1 MTVFLE
7 AVGAQFYRGIG
18 NEVQLI
24 APFSRMNF
32 FIGANNS
39 GKSIVLNLIAS
50 QLKEGV
56 PKRVMSPLTGPDVHR
71 GKTTGEF
78 KLLVGRRVET
88 LAAEMAEMINEE
100 SFKRVA
106 SKHGLSSSA
115 VNVLQ
120 KLYCALSSN
129 GSVWCRLS
137 GNQEPNLYQ
146 AEEISDN
153 SVLAKELY
161 PIWSI
166 LTHQTGGRPSTW
178 VGQTLPLLTRKI
190 IPSLP
195 DIHLIPAKRVLGDK
209 TGRIHDTFGE
219 QNKEPLIDRLAALQN
234 PPYDQQSDRE
244 KFQRINRFLQD
255 VVGKSDAQLEVPSD
269 RAHLLVHMDNKVLPL
284 SSLGTGIH
292 EVVLIAAFSTIY
304 DHSILCLEE
313 PEIHLHPL
321 LQRKLVNYLLDHTS
335 SQYFIATH
343 SPVFID
349 TPGAHVFHVEND
361 GAQTRV
367 APVITRKG
375 QRAILN
381 DLGTQASDILQA
393 NAVIWV
399 EGPSDRIYLN
409 HWIKAQDERLQEGIH
424 YSIMFY
430 GGGLISH
437 LTASDEALND
447 FIRLRDLN
455 RNMAIVLDSDR
466 DRADAPLKP
475 HAQRILD
482 EMEDD
487 GGGMVWI
494 TKGREI
500 ENYVDGDKL
509 QAALKKLHSKLYI
522 GAGKT
527 GPYDHAFYFFREDP
541 DKPGEVIPHKDGNK
555 VRAAALI
562 CEEVANLEVLDLREK
577 IQALACTIQR
587 ANGLDEGAVQMC

>member
-18 NEVQLI
+18 SEVQLI

-50 QLKEGV
+50 QLKKGL
-56 PKRVMSPLTGPDVHR
+56 SDGPSSALSGPEVYR
-71 GKTTGEF
+71 GEPTGEF

-88 LAAEMAEMINEE
+88 LAAEVAEMINEE
-100 SFKRVA
+100 SFNRVA
-106 SKHGLSSSA
+106 SKHGLNSSA

-129 GSVWCRLS
+129 GSVWCCLS

-166 LTHQTGGRPSTW
+166 LTHQSGGGPSTW

-190 IPSLP
+190 LPSLP

-209 TGRIHDTFGE
+209 SGKIHDTFGE
-219 QNKEPLIDRLAALQN
+219 FNEDTLIERLAKLQN
-234 PPYDQQSDRE
+234 PPYDRQGDRE

-255 VVGKSDAQLEVPSD
+255 VVGKADAQLEVPSD

-304 DHSILCLEE
+304 DNSILCLEE

-321 LQRKLVNYLLDHTS
+321 LQRKLVNYLLEHTS

-409 HWIKAQDERLQEGIH
+409 HWIKAQDPHLQEGIH
-424 YSIMFY
+424 YTIMFY

-466 DRADAPLKP
+466 GRADDPLKP

-487 GGGMVWI
+487 DSGMVWI

-500 ENYVDGDKL
+500 ENYVDGEKL
-509 QAALKKLHSKLYI
+509 QAALQKLHPNLYI

-527 GPYDHAFYFFREDP
+527 GQFDHAFYFYRKDP
-541 DKPGEVIPHKDGNK
+541 DKPEQRKTHKDGNK
-555 VRAAALI
+555 VGAATAI
-562 CEEVANLEVLDLREK
+562 CADAADLDVLDLRERVE
-577 IQALACTIQR
+577 ALTAMIR
-587 ANGLDEGAVQMC
+587 EANGM